1 MGFLLVFSAGCLPC
15 ESRVSEGLLYELRAL
30 MLEEEQR
37 AAACLSR
44 RRPLPAFQTPPFV
57 ASCAFKVR
65 SWSCSP
71 HLKCPTPTST
81 RSRERHISI
90 SAGAG
95 SFSFLPGFGQVPARC
110 CWLVVLCMVLI
121 PAMWS
126 RAHRTIRINAPI
138 PPHPLSH
145 LFPCV
150 HSHYLSRL
158 SMSLGIRGFLRLT
171 YTLYL

>member
-1 MGFLLVFSAGCLPC
+1 
-15 ESRVSEGLLYELRAL
+15 

-44 RRPLPAFQTPPFV
+44 RRPLPAFHTPPFV
-57 ASCAFKVR
+57 AACAFKVR

-138 PPHPLSH
+138 PPPIPYHIFSLVYTVITCHACLCLWAFGASFVSH
-145 LFPCV
+145 IHYTYSIRKLFFILYSFSFSC
-150 HSHYLSRL
+150 SHVASHVAV
-158 SMSLGIRGFLRLT
+158 GP
-171 YTLYL
+171 